1 MKRVAIIGAGISG
14 LFFANLLRQDPD
26 YEITIYEK
34 SNSINFEKGY
44 GIQLSVN
51 SIELLNKIG
60 FQSLNSLNKFNPKK
74 IDFYSMLKKNKICEL
89 DISNFNTENAKY
101 TTLQRS
107 SLLEFLKEKIPN
119 NLIQYNKK
127 IKKINNKNAN
137 VELTF
142 ENNSTIVFDYL
153 VISDGVFS
161 STKSII
167 ANKDIKPRYYNSISI
182 RGTIDKKDLIEINY
196 NNISL
201 FLGSNFHSVI
211 YPVNKNNELNFIGI
225 LRKNLKENNLNNYAL
240 FNDKEFLSSI
250 ILDLSTQFDQ
260 NILKNLKNIKC
271 FPIFVSKEIYEP
283 KQNNIFIIGD
293 AFFAFPP
300 TFAQGASQSIE
311 VAFELYESLKN
322 NLNNFKDRRIK
333 RIKMINS
340 RSKLN
345 NFVFHLSNPFTIF
358 ARDLMM
364 KYLVKNKKFINSY
377 LGKVYKN

>member
-14 LFFANLLRQDPD
+14 LFFANLLRQDSD

-34 SNSINFEKGY
+34 SNSINLEKGY

-60 FQSLNSLNKFNPKK
+60 FQSLNSFNKFNPKK
-74 IDFYSMLKKNKICEL
+74 IDFYSLLKKNKICDL
-89 DISNFNTENAKY
+89 DISNFNTEEAKY

-107 SLLEFLKEKIPN
+107 SLLEFLKEKLPS

-127 IKKINNKNAN
+127 IKKVNDKNEN
-137 VELTF
+137 IELTF
-142 ENNSTIVFDYL
+142 EDNSSSVFDYL
-153 VISDGVFS
+153 IISDGVFS

-167 ANKDIKPRYYNSISI
+167 ANKDIKPKYYNSIAI
-182 RGTIDKKDLIEINY
+182 RGTIDKKDLIEIDY

-211 YPVNKNNELNFIGI
+211 YPLSENNEFNFIGI
-225 LRKNLKENNLNNYAL
+225 LRKNLSEDKLNNYSL
-240 FNDKEFLSSI
+240 FDNKEFISSI
-250 ILDLSTQFDQ
+250 ISDLSTQIDQ
-260 NILKNLKNIKC
+260 NILKNLKDIKC
-271 FPIFVSKEIYEP
+271 FPIFASKEIYDP
-283 KQNNIFIIGD
+283 QQNNIFIIGD

-322 NLNNFKDRRIK
+322 NLNEFKDKRIE
-333 RIKMINS
+333 RIKMIIS

-345 NFVFHLSNPFTIF
+345 HFAFHLSNPFMIF
-358 ARDLMM
+358 ARDLIM

>member
-1 MKRVAIIGAGISG
+1 MKKVAIIGAGISG
-14 LFFANLLRQDPD
+14 LFFGNLLRQDSD

-34 SNSINFEKGY
+34 SNSINLEKGY

-60 FQSLNSLNKFNPKK
+60 FQSLNSFNKFNPKK
-74 IDFYSMLKKNKICEL
+74 IDFYSLLKKNKICDL
-89 DISNFNTENAKY
+89 DISNFNTEKAKY

-107 SLLEFLKEKIPN
+107 SLLEFLKEKLPS
-119 NLIQYNKK
+119 NLIHYNKK
-127 IKKINNKNAN
+127 IKKVNDKNEN
-137 VELTF
+137 IELTF
-142 ENNSTIVFDYL
+142 EDNSSSVFDYL
-153 VISDGVFS
+153 IISDGVFS

-167 ANKDIKPRYYNSISI
+167 ANKDIKPKYYNSIAI
-182 RGTIDKKDLIEINY
+182 RGTIDKKDLIEIDY

-211 YPVNKNNELNFIGI
+211 YPLSENNEFNFIGI
-225 LRKNLKENNLNNYAL
+225 LRKNLSEDKLNNYSL
-240 FNDKEFLSSI
+240 FDNKEFISSI
-250 ILDLSTQFDQ
+250 ISDLSTQIDQ
-260 NILKNLKNIKC
+260 NILKNLKDIKC
-271 FPIFVSKEIYEP
+271 FPIFASKEIYDP
-283 KQNNIFIIGD
+283 QQNNIFIIGD

-322 NLNNFKDRRIK
+322 NLNEFKDKRIE

-345 NFVFHLSNPFTIF
+345 HFAFHLSNPFMIF
-358 ARDLMM
+358 TRDLIM

>member
-1 MKRVAIIGAGISG
+1 MKKVAIIGAGISG
-14 LFFANLLRQDPD
+14 LFFGNLLRQDSD

-34 SNSINFEKGY
+34 SNSINLEKGY

-60 FQSLNSLNKFNPKK
+60 FQSLNSFNKFNPKK
-74 IDFYSMLKKNKICEL
+74 IDFYSLLKKNKICDL
-89 DISNFNTENAKY
+89 DISNFNTEKAKY

-107 SLLEFLKEKIPN
+107 SLLEFLKEKLPS

-127 IKKINNKNAN
+127 IKKVNDKNEN
-137 VELTF
+137 IELTF
-142 ENNSTIVFDYL
+142 EDNSPSVFDYL
-153 VISDGVFS
+153 IISDGVFS

-167 ANKDIKPRYYNSISI
+167 ANKDIKPKYYNSIAI
-182 RGTIDKKDLIEINY
+182 RGTIDKKDLIEIDY

-211 YPVNKNNELNFIGI
+211 YPLSKNNEFNFIGI
-225 LRKNLKENNLNNYAL
+225 LRKNLSEDKLNNYSL
-240 FNDKEFLSSI
+240 FDNKEFISSI
-250 ILDLSTQFDQ
+250 ISDLSTQIDQ
-260 NILKNLKNIKC
+260 NILKNLKDIKC
-271 FPIFVSKEIYEP
+271 FPIFASKEIYDP
-283 KQNNIFIIGD
+283 QQNNIFIIGD

-322 NLNNFKDRRIK
+322 NLNEFKDKRIE

-345 NFVFHLSNPFTIF
+345 HFAFHLSNPFMIF
-358 ARDLMM
+358 TRDLIM